1 MKHHLLVMVA
11 AAAMA
16 AGAMVAFPPG
26 SLAQAPQTWPGI
38 VISVSGSATISTKG
52 MSPGGEIWAVWYSL
66 PPGKAVVE
74 SASAAKWAYVELTLG
89 GSAVVTGAPTPMCRF
104 LGAGGHQAAGS
115 ERITDPGDFE
125 VCNYAI
131 LPGARTENRGSE
143 PYVFAGLALGGP
155 WNEGMEDDTDL
166 YLNVNG
172 LAEAAQ
178 VASSQFGEVEKE
190 ILKAG
195 AMTVVIRNVTMPPG
209 ARIITTDH
217 YPTLRMVENGQLML
231 SSVPKSS
238 NAAAPKALAAFEM
251 MEWAPA
257 NAEEQIVLSNSSDQ
271 PVQFVEWTVAPAQSI
286 KP

>member
-1 MKHHLLVMVA
+1 
-11 AAAMA
+11 
-16 AGAMVAFPPG
+16 
-26 SLAQAPQTWPGI
+26 
-38 VISVSGSATISTKG
+38 

-66 PPGKAVVE
+66 PPGKTVVE
-74 SASAAKWAYVELTLG
+74 SASAAKWAYFEMTLG
-89 GSAVVTGAPTPMCRF
+89 GSAAVTGAPTPMCRF
-104 LGAGGHQAAGS
+104 LSAGGHQAAGS
-115 ERITDPGDFE
+115 ERITDPGDVG

-131 LPGARTENRGSE
+131 LPGSRTENRGSE

-155 WNEGMEDDTDL
+155 WKEGMEDDTDL

-209 ARIITTDH
+209 ARIVTTDH
-217 YPTLRMVENGQLML
+217 YPTLRMVENGQLIL
-231 SSVPKSS
+231 SSVSKSS

-271 PVQFVEWTVAPAQSI
+271 PVQFVEWTVAPAQSV